1 MSKKTILI
9 SGATSGLG
17 KQALLEL
24 SQKGHRVI
32 VVSRNREKMNATV
45 EMIKFETNNADI
57 FCYQADFSDA
67 DSVKN
72 ATQKI
77 AQEHPAIDVLINNAG
92 ALHIR
97 QERTES
103 GVEKTMMV
111 NYYSHFILT
120 MGLLDNL
127 RSSGKSTIINVSS
140 DCYKLPG
147 YAMNEPTIDDEKYNF
162 NKAYNRSK
170 LAQIQFTRMLKERL
184 SSDDITVTCVS
195 PGGVKTDIYAPM
207 PKILRW
213 LVTFSLKPVSK
224 GVRDIVNIAL
234 DDDASRFDG
243 EFVSNTKIK
252 PIHSRYLDKQQML
265 FLWEQSEA
273 FC

>member
-24 SQKGHRVI
+24 SQQGHRII
-32 VVSRNREKMNATV
+32 VVSRNWEKMNATV
-45 EMIKFETNNADI
+45 ESIKCESSNADI
-57 FCYQADFSDA
+57 ACYQADFSDIS
-67 DSVKN
+67 SVKK

-77 AQEHPAIDVLINNAG
+77 AQEHPTINVLINNAG
-92 ALHIR
+92 ALHMK
-97 QERTES
+97 QERTDS

-111 NYYSHFILT
+111 NYFSHFILT

-127 RSSGKSTIINVSS
+127 RSAGKSTIINVSS

-147 YAMNEPTIDDEKYNF
+147 YAMNESSIEDEKYNF

-170 LAQIQFTRMLKERL
+170 LAQVQFTRMLKDKL
-184 SSDDITVTCVS
+184 SNDDITVTCVS

-207 PKILRW
+207 PKFLRW
-213 LVTFSLKPVSK
+213 LVSLSLKPVNK

-234 DDDASRFDG
+234 DADASRFNG
-243 EFVSNTKIK
+243 EFVSNNKIK
-252 PIHSRYLDKQQML
+252 PIPSRYLDKQQMS
-265 FLWEQSEA
+265 FLWQQSEA